1 MTIDPFGIL
10 QHTEQETRLAEHAVL
25 FWAIYRQVSFGTRP
39 ERQRVVICLQQ
50 TVRVRIRDVCLET
63 AMLCLIIKSGKQAR
77 VSAISDFFRLRVLLE
92 VKVLSEGDQLLE
104 RKRLVDSR
112 LTSTPNLEYLISTL
126 R

>member
-1 MTIDPFGIL
+1 M
-10 QHTEQETRLAEHAVL
+10 L

-63 AMLCLIIKSGKQAR
+63 AMLCLIIKPGKQAR
-77 VSAISDFFRLRVLLE
+77 VSATSNFFRLRVLLE

>member
-1 MTIDPFGIL
+1 
-10 QHTEQETRLAEHAVL
+10 
-25 FWAIYRQVSFGTRP
+25 
-39 ERQRVVICLQQ
+39 
-50 TVRVRIRDVCLET
+50 
-63 AMLCLIIKSGKQAR
+63 MLCLVIKPGKQAQ
-77 VSAISDFFRLRVLLE
+77 VSATSNFFRLKVLLE